1 MSVGAISWVIL
12 SWVFIMNQESESFGL
27 GDSEKEKKIKKKSS
41 QMRSSMP
48 SCLTMFVLSLLV
60 EASDEFG
67 IHMRVNLYDQPHA
80 CAINRFICSAAGD
93 AHTGASQHVS
103 RSELIRATVSVMTLV
118 GGAVPAFAEGRDA
131 DTKMPVTPAKT
142 PGLSIDEVQA
152 IVQEDFVARQY
163 FVTGNMTRSLYADD
177 CRFRDPTTDVR
188 GLNRY
193 ILAVSNL
200 FDPTRSHAE
209 LVSIQT
215 LSETKIKT
223 AWILEG
229 TLKLPW
235 KPYIPPVRGTTIYE
249 LNSQGLISL
258 HDETWHDSE
267 MSLRLPIP
275 LSVRL

>member
-1 MSVGAISWVIL
+1 
-12 SWVFIMNQESESFGL
+12 
-27 GDSEKEKKIKKKSS
+27 
-41 QMRSSMP
+41 MRSS
-48 SCLTMFVLSLLV
+48 CLTIYVLSLLV
-60 EASDEFG
+60 KASDEFS
-67 IHMRVNLYDQPHA
+67 INMRVNLYDKPHA
-80 CAINRFICSAAGD
+80 RAMNRFICSAAGD
-93 AHTGASQHVS
+93 THTGGSQRVS
-103 RSELIRATVSVMTLV
+103 RSELIHATVSAMTLV
-118 GGAVPAFAEGRDA
+118 GGAGPAFAEGRDA
-131 DTKMPVTPAKT
+131 DTKMLVTPAKT

-267 MSLRLPIP
+267 MSVSPNSSINHEELTRLIREYLQERFS
-275 LSVRL
+275 LSCFSCSDWHSNVLGLSHLPQNT